1 MVKIIVTAFFSQ
13 YINLILLLLLLLFTW
28 NTSFNFHIT
37 KFHDPESNSGVCV
50 CVVINFFV
58 QLYIDLSTFWSYI
71 DHDETIYL
79 NDRNIILLGTH
90 SIRLIEFFFL
100 QSHHHYRIDQC
111 RIFQKKIFHIYS
123 IFDLNKFKFYSSV
136 I

>member
-1 MVKIIVTAFFSQ
+1 MRKNPFFWLEMVKIIVTAFFSQ

-90 SIRLIEFFFL
+90 SIRLIDFFCKVIIIIVLISAESFKKNFSSTYILFL
-100 QSHHHYRIDQC
+100 I
-111 RIFQKKIFHIYS
+111 
-123 IFDLNKFKFYSSV
+123 
-136 I
+136 